1 MKKILILIALL
12 LAQDA
17 FAADSKNLILGTD
30 AMFYQGSI
38 NGGLTIDAWTFN
50 NTTDSTEMMYE
61 MPESATL
68 TQLCLGYN
76 SRSAGDPP
84 AHTVSLQG
92 INTATGRA
100 DGTIKSSSNATCT
113 LDPPASGAWDG
124 TAQCCTMTSS
134 YAATRGERLAVVLT
148 CASGCAAGN
157 AGSWMYQQSGNG
169 NSLSFPYSVT
179 VDDGA
184 AGVKRPRYPIV
195 GLKSASR
202 TYGNLLISQSLTTY
216 NSDSS
221 PDEKALKF
229 TLSSSWCSTKKL
241 RGVVLAGRVP
251 ITGTTASI
259 KLYDTDGTTVLSTI
273 AVNGDENAAVG
284 ASNDRKYLRRIFPDS
299 ITLNCGSTYRIGYLA
314 GNTTSAISLPSYN
327 YTSTADMADVAF
339 ASDWSYS
346 ERTDAG
352 AWTDTTTRQ
361 PFMSLI
367 LEDWTV
373 SGGGGLMTQ
382 KQLSGG
388 TQ

>member
-1 MKKILILIALL
+1 MKKILLALL
-12 LAQDA
+12 FATTA

-30 AMFYQGSI
+30 AMFYQGSV
-38 NGGLTIDAWTFN
+38 NGGLTFDSLTFN
-50 NTTDSTEMMYE
+50 DTGDSLESMYE
-61 MPESATL
+61 MPEAATL
-68 TQLCLGYN
+68 TQLCYLYT

-84 AHTVSLQG
+84 SHTLSLQG
-92 INTATGRA
+92 INTGTGRA
-100 DGTIKSSSNATCT
+100 DGTIKSSTNATCT
-113 LDPPASGAWDG
+113 LDPPNSGAWDG
-124 TAQCCTMTSS
+124 TVQCCTMTSS

-148 CASGCAAGN
+148 CPSGCAGGTSGAW
-157 AGSWMYQQSGNG
+157 AYQQSGNG
-169 NSLSFPYSVT
+169 NSISFPYNVSIDAT
-179 VDDGA
+179 VA
-184 AGVKRPRYPIV
+184 TKRPRVPIV

-202 TYGNLLISQSLTTY
+202 TYGNLIISQSLTTY

-229 TLSSSWCSTKKL
+229 TLSSSYCSTVKL
-241 RGVVLAGRVP
+241 RGVVIAGRVP
-251 ITGTTASI
+251 ITATTASI

-284 ASNDRKYLRRIFPDS
+284 TTNDRKYLRRTFPDS
-299 ITLNCGSTYRIGYLA
+299 VTLNCGSTYRIGYLA

-352 AWTDTTTRQ
+352 AWTDVTTRQ
-361 PFMSLI
+361 PFISLI

-373 SGGGGLMTQ
+373 SGGAGGLSSQ
-382 KQLSGG
+382 KNLSGG